1 MSFTIA
7 LTNVLV
13 MLFYII
19 PGFILKKTGMVSEK
33 ELGTTSSILL
43 YGGTPFLIVNS
54 FLRMDFSVDM
64 LKQMGLFFVLT
75 FALQALFLALLMLV
89 LKKRF
94 RLARTRIISIGGV
107 LGNVGFFGIPVVTA
121 LYPGHPE
128 AACFGTMYMMSMNL
142 IVFTVG
148 AYFLT
153 GDRKYVS
160 VKHAL
165 LNPSALGL
173 YVALP
178 LYFLRAQTFLPEPLV
193 NAVAA
198 LAGMTAPLCMIILGI
213 RLASQ
218 PVKPVFTDWPVYGA
232 VFLKL
237 LLFPLFSYA
246 AVFFLPV
253 SQSFKAA
260 VLILS
265 AVPCGSVVLNLAE
278 MHHTEQ
284 ELASHVLLLTSLLCF
299 LTIPLLVLL
308 L

>member
-19 PGFILKKTGMVSEK
+19 PGFVLRKLKMVSEK

-43 YGGTPFLIVNS
+43 YAGTPFLIINS
-54 FLRMDFSVDM
+54 FLKMEFSYEM
-64 LKQMGLFFVLT
+64 LKQMGLFFLVT
-75 FALQALFLALLMLV
+75 FALQGLFLCILMLV
-89 LKKRF
+89 FRKRF
-94 RLARTRIISIGGV
+94 KMVRTRVITIASA
-107 LGNVGFFGIPVVTA
+107 LGNVGFFGIPVVSG
-121 LYPGHPE
+121 LFPGHPE

-148 AYFLT
+148 VFFLT
-153 GDRKYVS
+153 GDRKYMS

-173 YVALP
+173 YVAVP
-178 LYFLRAQTFLPEPLV
+178 LYFLQAQTFLPEALL
-193 NAVAA
+193 NAVSA

-218 PVKPVFTDWPVYGA
+218 RLKPIFTDWPVYGA
-232 VFLKL
+232 VVLKL
-237 LLFPLFSYA
+237 LVFPLFVYG
-246 AVFFLPV
+246 AVILLPV
-253 SQSFKAA
+253 SESFKASA
-260 VLILS
+260 LILS

-299 LTIPLLVLL
+299 LTIPLLALL